1 MRKQHRRKVKG
12 IPRVMVKRD
21 FRMPIVQT
29 ARRVAGPF
37 KVGGG
42 QRAPRKQWN

>member
-1 MRKQHRRKVKG
+1 
-12 IPRVMVKRD
+12 
-21 FRMPIVQT
+21 MPIVQT

-42 QRAPRKQWN
+42 QRAPRKQWNW